1 MFTGPDYHNLNP
13 WVRLLGRANG
23 SEIKIDGKI
32 GTELIDSGAII
43 SMMRMEYCK
52 EHWYEIQPLD

>member
-1 MFTGPDYHNLNP
+1 MFSGPDYHNPNP

-32 GTELIDSGAII
+32 GTALVDSGTVI
-43 SMMRMEYCK
+43 SMMSREYCE
-52 EHWYEIQPLD
+52 EHRYEIQPMD